1 MAAAKV
7 LGTFSVR
14 SAGSSPVSPTIFS
27 GRKSLCVVST
37 FIGNP
42 TSLAAGPIREIT
54 NSTSSQKENKHWI
67 SWG

>member
-42 TSLAAGPIREIT
+42 TSLAAGPIR
-54 NSTSSQKENKHWI
+54 
-67 SWG
+67 G